1 MEKRQWEYLFP
12 ITFPSIGPVEDSR
25 VIFISIK
32 TMQRYRPSTSFE
44 IKQVGLDD
52 SSRLLGWSVN
62 SRRKLSTRNTG
73 VAHSH

>member
-1 MEKRQWEYLFP
+1 MEIQWKYLFSMTIPP
-12 ITFPSIGPVEDSR
+12 IDRVEDSG

-32 TMQRYRPSTSFE
+32 TMQRYRPSSNIE

-62 SRRKLSTRNTG
+62 SPRKLSTRNTG